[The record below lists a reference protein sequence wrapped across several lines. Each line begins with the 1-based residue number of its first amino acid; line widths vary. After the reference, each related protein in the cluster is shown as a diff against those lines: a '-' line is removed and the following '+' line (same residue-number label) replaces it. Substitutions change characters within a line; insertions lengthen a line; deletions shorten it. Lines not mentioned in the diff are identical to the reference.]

1 MVKAGKADLVPG
13 NAAEGPAD
21 AEPEDATDQALCGY
35 QTDYLAQ
42 RSAKGNSVNYEHLD
56 PDAALRPDRV
66 PDERVLA
73 ERQQHQLCASVI
85 PSSAPVIW
93 TLLASPVCGRS
104 CDDPCRVPCR
114 GVT

>member
-1 MVKAGKADLVPG
+1 MLSLRTRRTKPSAGIKQTILRGDLQG
-13 NAAEGPAD
+13 D
-21 AEPEDATDQALCGY
+21 
-35 QTDYLAQ
+35 
-42 RSAKGNSVNYEHLD
+42 SVNYEHLD